1 LDFALYSPKMKFS
14 AVVLALA
21 GLASA
26 HYTIPRISSGGV
38 SGSDWQYTRRTEN
51 HYSNGPVTNVGS
63 SQMTCYELSP
73 GTAAPQTLAVT
84 AGSSIT
90 FYANTA
96 LSHPGPVNVYLAK
109 APSTAAAFDGKGP
122 VWFKIY
128 EEAATISTS
137 GISWGSY
144 NAASFTV
151 PIPRCIANGE
161 YLVRFE
167 HIALHSAGSA
177 GGAQL
182 YLSCSQLSITGGSG
196 TARPNLLSFPGAY
209 SPNDPGLLIGI
220 YWPIPTSYTNP
231 GGRPLTC

>member
-1 LDFALYSPKMKFS
+1 MQFA
-14 AVVLALA
+14 AVLLALS

-51 HYSNGPVTNVGS
+51 HYSNGPVTNVAS

-73 GTAAPQTLAVT
+73 GTAAPQTLTVS

-90 FYANTA
+90 FTANSGF
-96 LSHPGPVNVYLAK
+96 SHPGPVNVYLAR
-109 APSTAAAFDGKGP
+109 APSTAASFDGRGA

-128 EEAATISTS
+128 EDRPTITS
-137 GISWGSY
+137 SSISWPSY
-144 NAASFTV
+144 NQASVTV
-151 PIPRCIANGE
+151 PIPRCVASGE

-167 HIALHSAGSA
+167 HIAVHSAGSP

-182 YLSCSQLSITGGSG
+182 YLSCSQINITGGTG

-209 SPNDPGLLIGI
+209 SPNDPGLLINI
-220 YWPIPTSYTNP
+220 YWPVPQSYTNP